1 MVIVIRIRREK
12 IITQP
17 GKSKVPPYCEC
28 YLQIWFPHFKKWYS
42 RTGKVQRRAMRMT
55 ESTEDFPNKE
65 HLKNTLLSG
74 KDEIWEAHDTS
85 PQNHLWT
92 EETST
97 DGLLL
102 CHTQCKNQRA
112 SNEPDRNQ
120 MQNRQKGVVLHAA
133 ENKSV
138 GVLARDIAQLAGI
151 HREIGQSILCR
162 EANWR
167 LPYKLHVQVWDKDS
181 CSLRNQQGVYP
192 TCLLCFYS
200 FIARYLWAGLKRGY

>member
-97 DGLLL
+97 DGLLF

-120 MQNRQKGVVLHAA
+120 MQNRQKGLLFTQQKTNLCESLPGTLHNWHGFTGRLGKVSCAERQTGGYHTNYMFKSETKIVAVWETSRVYILHA
-133 ENKSV
+133 
-138 GVLARDIAQLAGI
+138 
-151 HREIGQSILCR
+151 
-162 EANWR
+162 
-167 LPYKLHVQVWDKDS
+167 
-181 CSLRNQQGVYP
+181 
-192 TCLLCFYS
+192 YS
-200 FIARYLWAGLKRGY
+200 AFTLS